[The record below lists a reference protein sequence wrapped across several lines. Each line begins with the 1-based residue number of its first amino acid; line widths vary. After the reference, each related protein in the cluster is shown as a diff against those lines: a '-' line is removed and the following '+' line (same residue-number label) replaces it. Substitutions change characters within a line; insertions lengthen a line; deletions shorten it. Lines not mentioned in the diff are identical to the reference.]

1 MALFEDEAA
10 RHVRRSL
17 ICFWIDL
24 HHSLMVE
31 TGRLGFESSQTGGTV
46 KRLTSNTETPC
57 PFVSIGKM
65 QRPITEKRVYD
76 CPRAAATGKVLGGG
90 PSFLVARGAAHL
102 LKLRNSRSSP
112 PGSAGCGAAAIMAR
126 CDAVMRQAS

>member
-31 TGRLGFESSQTGGTV
+31 TGRLGFESSQRNGLG
-46 KRLTSNTETPC
+46 LTSNTETPC

-65 QRPITEKRVYD
+65 LQPITEKRVYD
-76 CPRAAATGKVLGGG
+76 CREPLPLEKSSAAGRV
-90 PSFLVARGAAHL
+90 S
-102 LKLRNSRSSP
+102 
-112 PGSAGCGAAAIMAR
+112 
-126 CDAVMRQAS
+126 